1 MLLDRARRQQRDGV
15 VEPTGGESRELPRR
29 EPGEVR
35 AEAIGRQRRGCGG
48 QLRHAMPSGQCRRVT
63 GGAMGR
69 DLAQQMAK
77 P

>member
-1 MLLDRARRQQRDGV
+1 MTKAAVFTANDQPL
-15 VEPTGGESRELPRR
+15 ELMDLNLMDPQ
-29 EPGEVR
+29 PGEVR
-35 AEAIGRQRRGCGG
+35 IEAIGSQRRGCGG

-69 DLAQQMAK
+69 DLAQQVAK